1 MQGWERASEDVEIPG
16 EGMTLDA
23 YVAAIRV
30 SPLFADEVVRHLHR
44 KKLIWMSV
52 RRGHARIFPASHRP
66 ARGRPPAVDV
76 KLPVL
81 IDPRLFGLFTDV
93 GPAAVNIAVLK
104 SNTPSGGWM
113 DQPQLQAEIRRSIAV
128 EAGNVMAVFRRFMD
142 ANAIQVGLVRKF
154 LWLVFPAVM
163 PIVIETQPELEQGDA
178 PLAKKLIPVP
188 KRVAANLPDE
198 ERVFSYIQKAGPA
211 GIAAYE
217 IVRTTAGV
225 LKRERVEEVGTML
238 EQGGLIFSA
247 MARTSDRGRKG
258 LRYFAAEFG
267 EPQVGS
273 DGRVLPKLGVVT

>member
-1 MQGWERASEDVEIPG
+1 M
-16 EGMTLDA
+16 
-23 YVAAIRV
+23 
-30 SPLFADEVVRHLHR
+30 
-44 KKLIWMSV
+44 
-52 RRGHARIFPASHRP
+52 PASSR
-66 ARGRPPAVDV
+66 RTIGRLAVVPAVDV

-142 ANAIQVGLVRKF
+142 ANAIQVGVVRKF

-163 PIVIETQPELEQGDA
+163 PIVIETQPELEREL

-217 IVRTTAGV
+217 ISQDHGWRPEARAG
-225 LKRERVEEVGTML
+225 R
-238 EQGGLIFSA
+238 
-247 MARTSDRGRKG
+247 RGRHH
-258 LRYFAAEFG
+258 
-267 EPQVGS
+267 VGA
-273 DGRVLPKLGVVT
+273 GRVDLLGYGPHVRPWPEGASDLRRRVRRAASRVRWSGSCRSWASFLDGDRIGLFKAVDPRDLRRMETRIVNNIPDGAIRPR